1 MQRKTS
7 LCLCSVARNGKKG
20 LQRDLGCALCR
31 WSLRKQPTFGDATT
45 GFPAKWRLRNEGRN
59 SLLMTRHY
67 PDLGSASDWL
77 NQISHA
83 ARPIRSTTQIWVVNR
98 HQYGISALVSQT
110 SFGGKLVV
118 ASANVGCFLRLV
130 VLVLLLFLLLSLM
143 MMMITLVFVVLSD
156 YGYRRL
162 QGSTTCKKIKEN
174 EPELCLNGDVEDLKD
189 SLGYVPRTFV
199 VSRILYS
206 QLPLSRTP
214 FGPALCV
221 PP

>member
-1 MQRKTS
+1 
-7 LCLCSVARNGKKG
+7 
-20 LQRDLGCALCR
+20 
-31 WSLRKQPTFGDATT
+31 
-45 GFPAKWRLRNEGRN
+45 
-59 SLLMTRHY
+59 MTRHY

-83 ARPIRSTTQIWVVNR
+83 ARPIRSTTQIWVVKR

-110 SFGGKLVV
+110 SFGGKPVV
-118 ASANVGCFLRLV
+118 ASPNVSCFLRLV

-189 SLGYVPRTFV
+189 SLGYVQRTFV
-199 VSRILYS
+199 VPRILYC

-221 PP
+221 PL